1 VAHEVFEFI
10 AREFAGQSFSSDVL
24 AKGGGELPISRVSST
39 NLMAVWRSA
48 GSPRVLDSIRIRIRV
63 RSAVAVLG
71 SWGAIAPRNVQ
82 PAAGRLYL
90 APTSAVVTGISVC

>member
-24 AKGGGELPISRVSST
+24 AKGGGELPISRVGST

-48 GSPRVLDSIRIRIRV
+48 GSPRVLDSIRIRV